1 MAKGTETLKE
11 NRDIL
16 AEMQDNMERYNQKL
30 KEADGFTKKI
40 TKNNA
45 KILSSLIKT
54 RKQNQM
60 SGKHLGKVADLAK
73 KINAGEIDIVK
84 SKRMIADIDAK
95 LLKFTGKK
103 HKGLRQ
109 SLKAQKGMLVTNQSG
124 LKSQARSNE
133 LMGVADKLTGGMAGK
148 AKGFLKNARK
158 MGPAML
164 AVGLAVGLVA
174 GTFKLLMK
182 SLKFVSKMTDALGKS
197 FGVVGSRSKEF
208 RDNMQEA
215 SVDVISLGKG
225 TADVIALT
233 GNLADNFGISFMRA
247 STLNDKIL
255 DSGVAM
261 GLSTQEAGN
270 LFGILMSIGQLTADQ
285 AEHLAESTY
294 QLAVANDV
302 NPATVMRD
310 MADSAEMIAKFGAQN
325 VKELTKA
332 AIQARKLGLTLKTVD
347 KISDSMLNFQSSI
360 QAEMEASVVIGRQL
374 NFQEARR
381 LFNMG
386 KTSKAMGIV
395 LKQLGGEQKFNK
407 LSIIQRKILAK
418 SIGVEA
424 TELAKLVRN
433 QGKSIQ
439 AQKTFNDLLG
449 EDGMSALTSLINK
462 IKEIGSNLLLNLG
475 GPLEKLLERVEDVL
489 LDPKTMET
497 LNSMFD
503 SMGARL
509 EKALEVMDT
518 EYLEEKLK
526 PFKDA
531 LVGADGNGGI
541 AASLSTIAESAMGV
555 LTAFSAIGR
564 MLSGAVAGAAI
575 GAFFGPPGIGI
586 GALIG
591 GLLGLATPPSQ
602 DPTSGGSGLSIK
614 DNATVVNDFRSGG
627 SGSHLIL
634 TPKGQ
639 LLKTNPRDTV
649 FGTTSVNDFTSA
661 PMGAM
666 GRAGAESS
674 RFMATLVEQNETMIN
689 EVRKTTRAIEGL
701 AV

>member
-1 MAKGTETLKE
+1 MAQSTETLKQ

-16 AEMQDNMERYNQKL
+16 AEMQDEITRYNEKL
-30 KEADGFTKKI
+30 KDASSFTKKI
-40 TKNNA
+40 TKNNE

-54 RKQNQM
+54 RKENQM

-103 HKGLRQ
+103 HKGLRK
-109 SLKAQKGMLVTNQSG
+109 SLKAQKGMLVTNQAG

-148 AKGFLKNARK
+148 AKGFMKNAKK

-233 GNLADNFGISFMRA
+233 GNLADNFGIGLLEA
-247 STLNDKIL
+247 SKLNNKIL

-261 GLSTQEAGN
+261 GLTTQEAGN

-302 NPATVMRD
+302 NPATIMRD
-310 MADSAEMIAKFGAQN
+310 MADSAELIAKFGAQN
-325 VKELTKA
+325 VKEITKA

-475 GPLEKLLERVEDVL
+475 GPLEKLLEKVEDIL

-503 SMGARL
+503 GMGARL

-518 EYLEEKLK
+518 EYLEAKLK

-531 LVGADGNGGI
+531 LVGADGKGGI
-541 AASLSTIAESAMGV
+541 AASLSSIAESIMGV
-555 LTAFSAIGR
+555 MTAFSTIGR
-564 MLSGAVAGAAI
+564 VVAGAAS
-575 GAFFGPPGIGI
+575 GAMAGAYFGAPGVGI

-591 GLLGLATPPSQ
+591 GLLGLATPPSE
-602 DPTSGGSGLSIK
+602 DPVAGETK
-614 DNATVVNDFRSGG
+614 VNDFRSGG
-627 SGSHLIL
+627 GGSHLIL

-689 EVRKTTRAIEGL
+689 EVRKTNRAIEGL